1 MTQSEKIANLMAQ
14 NRILEDE
21 MAVNA
26 RVAAAE
32 AESLTAALGDATE
45 IIYNNDMDVI
55 NQ

>member
-1 MTQSEKIANLMAQ
+1 MTNTEKIAKLMAKA
-14 NRILEDE
+14 RILEDE
-21 MAVNA
+21 MAVNT

-32 AESLTAALGDATE
+32 TESLTAALGEATE